1 MSESWGP
8 QCIVPSPLRRTYS
21 GTVTLSESFD
31 QDLLRQEL
39 VAHEMPTEV
48 VRVNN
53 SWYYRGI
60 NCESW
65 LAIGESDDRENGFPV
80 EWDTSLIPNG
90 RYEII
95 GLMQVVARE
104 GMSQRAIAHPNFVE
118 VVVKN

>member
-21 GTVTLSESFD
+21 GKVTLSESFD
-31 QDLLRQEL
+31 QCLLRQEL

-53 SWYYRGI
+53 AWYYRRI

-65 LAIGESDDRENGFPV
+65 LAYRRVRRPRERIF
-80 EWDTSLIPNG
+80 
-90 RYEII
+90 R
-95 GLMQVVARE
+95 
-104 GMSQRAIAHPNFVE
+104 
-118 VVVKN
+118 

>member
-1 MSESWGP
+1 MHGHY
-8 QCIVPSPLRRTYS
+8 RR
-21 GTVTLSESFD
+21 
-31 QDLLRQEL
+31 
-39 VAHEMPTEV
+39 
-48 VRVNN
+48 
-53 SWYYRGI
+53 I

-90 RYEII
+90 RYEVI

-104 GMSQRAIAHPNFVE
+104 GVSHRAIAHPNFVE